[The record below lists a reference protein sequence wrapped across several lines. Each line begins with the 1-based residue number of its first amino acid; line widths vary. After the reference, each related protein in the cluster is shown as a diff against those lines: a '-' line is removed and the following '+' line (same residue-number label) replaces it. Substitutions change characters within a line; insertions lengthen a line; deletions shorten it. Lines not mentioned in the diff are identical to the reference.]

1 MMYKVKKSIYFDT
14 WMGSLKDLRGKIAIA
29 RRIERMSQGNF
40 GDVKSIGANVSEL
53 RIKVGP
59 GYRVY
64 FTKYEEKLIILLIG
78 GYKSTQ
84 TKDINKAK
92 ALLEELKYEK

>member
-1 MMYKVKKSIYFDT
+1 MMYKVKKSTNFDT
-14 WMGSLKDLRGKIAIA
+14 WLGSLKDLRGKIAIA

-40 GDVKSIGANVSEL
+40 GDVKSVGANVSEL

-78 GYKSTQ
+78 GDKSTQ

-92 ALLEELKYEK
+92 ALLEELKDEK